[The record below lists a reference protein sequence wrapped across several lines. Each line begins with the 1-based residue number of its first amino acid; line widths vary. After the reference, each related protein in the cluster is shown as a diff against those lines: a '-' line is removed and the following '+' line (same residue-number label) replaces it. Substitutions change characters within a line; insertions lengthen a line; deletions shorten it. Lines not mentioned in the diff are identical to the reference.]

1 MSVVISAIN
10 TVVGEV
16 EIAPQFQRELRRA
29 DDFIRLAVMSVHG
42 LAVTEL
48 PLDDDQSDNWGL
60 VVGSSFGPMETNFV
74 VLDQIVKDEQTS
86 PTYFSHSV
94 FNGGAGYLTRIFNVR
109 GYTATLTDFFY
120 PFFQALSA
128 GCQAVRTGL
137 TKKCLV
143 VQVESYSDVL
153 HDAGNA
159 DRQKKSVWPMGA
171 VAWLLEHGE
180 TTNQHQ
186 VVNRIKTEFTPSWQ
200 PGYLNPADNLIH
212 NGEKTIISHPLQ
224 PPLMISSALLK
235 PERKENSFQI
245 QSPNGS
251 VELQTEQSTT

>member
-1 MSVVISAIN
+1 MIVSISAIN

-29 DDFIRLAVMSVHG
+29 DDFIRLAVMSVNG
-42 LAVTEL
+42 LSLMEL
-48 PLDDDQSDNWGL
+48 PLDDGQSNDWGL

-128 GCQAVRTGL
+128 GCQAVRSGL
-137 TKKCLV
+137 IKKCLV

-153 HDAGNA
+153 HDAKNA
-159 DRQKKSVWPMGA
+159 NRQSETVWPMGA
-171 VAWLLEHGE
+171 VAWLLECGE
-180 TTNQHQ
+180 TANQYQ
-186 VVNRIKTEFTPSWQ
+186 AVNHIKTEFTPSWH
-200 PGYLNPADNLIH
+200 PGYLSTSDDLIL
-212 NGEKTIISHPLQ
+212 NGKKQSIIHPLQ
-224 PPLMISSALLK
+224 PVLLISQTLLQ
-235 PERKENSFQI
+235 PEKKENNFQVL
-245 QSPNGS
+245 SPNGFI
-251 VELQTEQSTT
+251 ELQTGQPI